1 MERAENTAEP
11 PRRRFLAWLTRGF
24 LSLWGLGLA
33 WVLASFFK
41 APKLGGSVA
50 ERVIKVGA
58 EEDLPPGQGR
68 LVRHGREPIWVVRNA
83 DGQVVALSA
92 MCTHLRCVLEWDG
105 SRKVLDCPCHE
116 GRFDLN
122 GNVLGGP
129 APRPLAKYRVETR
142 LGQIY
147 LHL

>member
-1 MERAENTAEP
+1 MGMTSTP

-41 APKLGGSVA
+41 PPKLGGSVA
-50 ERVIKVGA
+50 ERVIKVGPD
-58 EEDLPPGQGR
+58 ESIRVGQAR
-68 LVRHGREPIWVVRNA
+68 LVRHGRAPVWVIRNR
-83 DGQVVALSA
+83 DGALVALSGI
-92 MCTHLRCVLEWDG
+92 CTHLRCVLDWDE
-105 SRKVLDCPCHE
+105 SRNELDCPCHE

-129 APRPLAKYRVETR
+129 APRSLAKYRVETR